1 MDKTLEIVVAAA
13 IVIAIG
19 AIAAYLV
26 NDEASS
32 FSEFIGGE
40 TDSARCDLLQN
51 RFQNAESDQEQ
62 QDIRS
67 KINELDECSA
77 PTGDS
82 PNNGGGGGGGGQ

>member
-32 FSEFIGGE
+32 FSGWVGE
-40 TDSARCDLLQN
+40 ETQESECRLERSQYESAVCRDPDRAQEI
-51 RFQNAESDQEQ
+51 QSNAPEECTPGEWPDDESLC
-62 QDIRS
+62 
-67 KINELDECSA
+67 N
-77 PTGDS
+77 
-82 PNNGGGGGGGGQ
+82 

>member
-32 FSEFIGGE
+32 FSDFIGGE

-51 RFQNAESDQEQ
+51 RYQNAD
-62 QDIRS
+62 
-67 KINELDECSA
+67 SA
-77 PTGDS
+77 EERTEIQSNNDLEDCDVTAGTS
-82 PNNGGGGGGGGQ
+82 PNNGGGGGGQ

>member
-32 FSEFIGGE
+32 FSDFVGGE

-51 RFQNAESDQEQ
+51 RYQNAGPDERNEIQE
-62 QDIRS
+62 
-67 KINELDECSA
+67 
-77 PTGDS
+77 
-82 PNNGGGGGGGGQ
+82 NNDLEDCDVTAGGGGGGGQ